1 MSIFIYPLFQTYA
14 ADIFFAQTWKDNRLR
29 LPENMTSEYRYVK
42 SSWFNLKNIFCHFK
56 TEFIY
61 SQASHSRSWISC
73 FVPYMLILFSYFSCK
88 VLTYILL
95 AKLAISDNGLNS
107 MPKSTRRCDC
117 SLLNIL
123 DTLRHNDK
131 VRTNDNEINRT
142 RSSWASS
149 TILSIPATTT
159 RHTTDFEI
167 VNLHQRFT
175 YLTGYCPATNL

>member
-1 MSIFIYPLFQTYA
+1 MKKK
-14 ADIFFAQTWKDNRLR
+14 IFFVILKQ
-29 LPENMTSEYRYVK
+29 
-42 SSWFNLKNIFCHFK
+42 SSFILKHL
-56 TEFIY
+56 TVDLEFP
-61 SQASHSRSWISC
+61 AS
-73 FVPYMLILFSYFSCK
+73 YMLILFSYFSCK